1 MRGELLILTELQKR
15 GINIKGKAYRTLKRR
30 YIINN
35 DNIIIIKEKNVK
47 QKMQLKA
54 QRIRRH
60 EKRNIAWRCKDVFY
74 REIGERTITVD
85 DAPLIEEFKGF
96 WKDIMS
102 EGKRFNKQAE
112 WMK

>member
-60 EKRNIAWRCKDVFY
+60 EKRNSA
-74 REIGERTITVD
+74 
-85 DAPLIEEFKGF
+85 
-96 WKDIMS
+96 
-102 EGKRFNKQAE
+102 
-112 WMK
+112 

>member
-54 QRIRRH
+54 QRLRRY
-60 EKRNIAWRCKDVFY
+60 EKRNKFY
-74 REIGERTITVD
+74 CQNVIVKRDAKKAYQDIGKETITVD
-85 DAPLIEEFKGF
+85 DNPSIEEV
-96 WKDIMS
+96 KD
-102 EGKRFNKQAE
+102 F
-112 WMK
+112 